1 MHIVKHYSDLTDTEK
16 SSIIGERLRYF
27 RSDVAALQPE
37 IEAGHLR
44 YDVTMG
50 NIFTPEEIEEIENA
64 DKVPIQTAEGISKV
78 NAIVGMLRDAA
89 RDGIVVG
96 SGPEDAAGAEF
107 RERILKEDISPT
119 NDLAGKKMQVAK
131 DVVVTSIPTFLWIEP
146 FDPLDPIKEGISI
159 EYCSWDSTVPDAN
172 WRDPKYR
179 DMRWNRRIKQ
189 MDIDS
194 IKDRWPYAGKLF
206 EGQESINRS
215 TYDQRNNEF
224 MDARNGI
231 AKSVNGLFNVIEEVG
246 FVRVPTTV
254 LHYPDGNVEVL
265 PEHLDEATV
274 QSIIQQY
281 GAEVSHED
289 ERILWS
295 TIYTSNGFLLDYGP
309 HWYQT
314 GEYPFEALVPPM
326 MNGKWVGVMQF
337 ALDTIKASAYAETE
351 HVHSLRT
358 INNNTT
364 VGTSGAIENVEE
376 MKREKMTAGGHIKLA
391 EGQNIGSF
399 QFIENRREQ
408 TAFSEWRRESLD
420 QLSRL
425 TVERNVEGGAQSSQE
440 SAKAIG
446 ARVQQ
451 NLVKMAEMFYAYQ
464 RFSIAIERKII
475 KALPLAYP
483 KYKVFRLFSEKN
495 GLQEME
501 ANKPAGFD
509 IDGNVTELY
518 NNLSGGEFDYMI
530 KQADESVTGADI
542 QREQVLEFI
551 SKYGN
556 TPPEY
561 MVPFAKNY
569 PSVAVQ
575 KIGMDIE
582 AQEKAKAE
590 APPPAP
596 QTKLNATL
604 DLSILGAQVAFDA
617 AKQAGIIP
625 QQEQMNASPESGTNP
640 SGQPDPGQLA
650 GQPAAGQPDPT
661 QPDAQFAGQ

>member
-1 MHIVKHYSDLTDTEK
+1 MKIIKHYSELTDTEK
-16 SSIIGERLRYF
+16 SQIVSEKMRYF
-27 RSDVAALQPE
+27 RADVTAIQPE

-50 NIFTPEEIEEIENA
+50 NIFTPEEIAEIEEA

-89 RDGIVVG
+89 RDGTVVG

-107 RERILKEDISPT
+107 RERILKEDIAPN
-119 NDLAGKKMQVAK
+119 NDLTGKKLQVSK
-131 DVVVTSIPTFLWIEP
+131 DVVVTSIPTFLWLEP
-146 FDPLDPIKEGISI
+146 FDPMNPSEPGISV
-159 EYCSWDSTVPDAN
+159 EYCSWDSIVPDSN

-179 DMRWNRRIKQ
+179 DMRRNRRIKQ
-189 MDIDS
+189 MDIEG
-194 IKDRWPYAGKLF
+194 IIERWPYAGKLF
-206 EGQESINRS
+206 EGQESINYS
-215 TYDQRNNEF
+215 SYELRNQEF

-231 AKSVNGLFNVIEEVG
+231 AKSTNGLFNVIEEVE
-246 FVRVPTTV
+246 FIRVPTTV
-254 LHYPDGNVEVL
+254 IRYPDGNVEVL
-265 PEHLDEATV
+265 PESVDEATAESIV
-274 QSIIQQY
+274 QMY
-281 GAEVSHED
+281 GAEISREE
-289 ERILWS
+289 ERVLWS
-295 TIYTSNGFLLDYGP
+295 SIYTSNGFLLDYGP

-314 GEYPFEALVPPM
+314 GEYPFEAFVPPM

-364 VGTSGAIENVEE
+364 IGTSGAIENVDE
-376 MKREKMTAGGHIKLA
+376 MKREKMTAGGHIRLA
-391 EGQNIGSF
+391 EGQPIGAF
-399 QFIENRREQ
+399 QFVENRREQ
-408 TAFSEWRRESLD
+408 TAFSDWRNQTLD

-483 KYKVFRLFSEKN
+483 KHKVFRLFSEKN
-495 GLQEME
+495 GMQELE
-501 ANKPAGFD
+501 VNKPKSFD
-509 IDGNVTELY
+509 IDGAVTEFY
-518 NNLSGGEFDYMI
+518 NNLQGEFDYLI

-542 QREQVLEFI
+542 QREQVLEFLQ
-551 SKYGN
+551 KYGN

-561 MVPFAKNY
+561 MGAFAMNY
-569 PSVAVQ
+569 PSTAIQ
-575 KIGMDIE
+575 KIGQDIE
-582 AQEKAKAE
+582 AQKKAQAE
-590 APPPAP
+590 APPPPP

-604 DLSILGAQVAFDA
+604 DLSVLGAQVAFDA

-625 QQEQMNASPESGTNP
+625 QQEQMNGPAGTQ
-640 SGQPDPGQLA
+640 STEQPGNAGTPATDPNAIPA
-650 GQPAAGQPDPT
+650 GQ
-661 QPDAQFAGQ
+661 